1 MKIKNKIP
9 ASVMAWY
16 VEETF
21 SHSKSTEINNILA
34 AHHLYNQNSMD
45 VEKIPKLTCCHKT
58 ITEKTV

>member
-1 MKIKNKIP
+1 
-9 ASVMAWY
+9 MAWY